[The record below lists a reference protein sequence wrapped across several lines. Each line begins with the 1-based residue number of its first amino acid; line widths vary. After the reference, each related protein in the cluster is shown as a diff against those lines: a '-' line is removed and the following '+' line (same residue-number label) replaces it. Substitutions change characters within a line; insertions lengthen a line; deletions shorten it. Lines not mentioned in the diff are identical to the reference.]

1 MNWYGYCISNVLDNN
16 YLEVATVSTQKTESQ
31 LMSLVFKGMC
41 LILVGIL
48 AVIGVIGLVLPI
60 IPGILF
66 LFLAAILLAKI
77 SSRFDSLL
85 NKNKDMRY
93 WRRRWN
99 TTNALPLIQRI
110 KLSFWVVARAIVN
123 GVEAGI
129 STLRKN
135 HSRG

>member
-1 MNWYGYCISNVLDNN
+1 M
-16 YLEVATVSTQKTESQ
+16 STQKTESQ